1 MELFVMIFMCEMCAT
16 IITVW
21 LFEQYD
27 KKFNIPYIVD
37 NNFLLMEDN
46 TKVPY
51 TTEFAKAKYI
61 RPGSYIQDINSYQP
75 VYDES
80 IGVIRIIDNSD
91 AAGEPCSVS
100 PITLSDELKETIK
113 KQKGEN

>member
-1 MELFVMIFMCEMCAT
+1 MELFVMILMCAMCAT
-16 IITVW
+16 IITIW

-27 KKFNIPYIVD
+27 KKCNVPYIVD
-37 NNFLLMEDN
+37 KDFLLVEDN
-46 TKVPY
+46 TKASY
-51 TTEFAKAKYI
+51 TTGFAKTKYI
-61 RPGSYIQDINSYQP
+61 RPGSYIQDIGWYQP
-75 VYDES
+75 VYDEGL
-80 IGVIRIIDNSD
+80 GVIRIIDNSD